1 MPSSSSPRSVD
12 KPFDGVQVTDAGGVG
27 SSCGLGGLGCG
38 VELSDPEAV
47 REFFTDY
54 ERGCRVFGVDVYGDF
69 SEWLAE
75 PVVES
80 GLSSRLELYD
90 PVKIDS
96 PEVLLDVLRMMVP
109 LWRNPYLHAL
119 IRSDGMKVLHRGV
132 EYRSLILKTKLKVA
146 FASIPR
152 KWFKVKR
159 VDGKYALSRHI
170 VMTITLPKERC
181 RLSEAW
187 LYGIKERFKEVCRFV
202 RRRYGLRG
210 YVGVYEVH
218 RDGYPH
224 LHVVFF
230 TKRWVKVFK
239 HRRKDGWKCWR
250 FDEKREWERA
260 LCASEELFKEGSEGF
275 RGFVDA
281 FALRRGK
288 DEAVGYFLKYLEKVE
303 DVSYDI
309 PEDVKVGEFNFK
321 PYSLFVFRV
330 FRVRVVFLSESVRSK
345 MRKYIGL
352 RIEMAKDVISR
363 EKWLRIRMALFRER
377 RDEIERRV
385 LAKLYEL
392 GAFIRDVRYG
402 VEVLRRFPEGER
414 MLLLERLDSVI
425 RELMVFRYPD
435 LQGWLSRRLPSSVL
449 VNPCD
454 YVCGSCCLPL
464 LRPFCCGALMARV
477 FALAVRVYE
486 CRAFFVPLGYCVL
499 RAVSR

>member
-1 MPSSSSPRSVD
+1 MEDRGVKPSLPPSSDWPSSFEH
-12 KPFDGVQVTDAGGVG
+12 PF
-27 SSCGLGGLGCG
+27 SELGQSFG

-75 PVVES
+75 PVVEFS
-80 GLSSRLELYD
+80 GLSSRVELYD
-90 PVKIDS
+90 PVKIDN

-119 IRSDGMKVLHRGV
+119 IRSDVMKVLYRGV
-132 EYRSLILKTKLKVA
+132 EYRSLILRTKLKIA

-170 VMTITLPKERC
+170 VMTITLPKERY

-187 LYGIKERFKEVCRFV
+187 LYGIKKRFREIRRFIG
-202 RRRYGLRG
+202 RRYGLKG
-210 YVGVYEVH
+210 FVAVHEVH
-218 RDGYPH
+218 KDGYPH
-224 LHVVFF
+224 LHVIFF
-230 TKRWVKVFK
+230 TKKWVKVFK
-239 HRRKDGWKCWR
+239 HYVRKNGRKCWLWR

-260 LCASEELFKEGSEGF
+260 LCASEELFKEGSEEF
-275 RGFVDA
+275 RGFIDA

-309 PEDVKVGEFNFK
+309 PEDVKVEEFNFK
-321 PYSLFVFRV
+321 PYSLFVFRI
-330 FRVRVVFLSESVRSK
+330 FRVRVVGVSESVRSK
-345 MRKYIGL
+345 MRKYIDL
-352 RIEMAKDVISR
+352 RIEEAKDVLSR
-363 EKWLRIRMALFRER
+363 EKWLRIRMALFKERKDERER
-377 RDEIERRV
+377 EV

-392 GAFIRDVRYG
+392 GAFIKDERYG
-402 VEVLRRFPEGER
+402 VEVLKRFPESER
-414 MLLLERLDSVI
+414 SILLERLDILI
-425 RELMVFRYPD
+425 RELMVPRYPD
-435 LQGWLSRRLPSSVL
+435 LQSWLSRRLPSSVL
-449 VNPCD
+449 ANPCD

-464 LRPFCCGALMARV
+464 LRPFCYDGLMARV
-477 FALAVRVYE
+477 FALAVKVYE
-486 CRAFFVPLGYCVL
+486 DRAFFVPLGYCVL
-499 RAVSR
+499 RAVS